1 MRTVLIHA
9 SPPPVPCAPC
19 DGAGQ
24 DIVGDA
30 YLPRVRAQQWTDCS
44 VLSAQSMHAV
54 RGHNVL
60 DGLRLNASIASEAA
74 NARAGQEYQPWVRGH
89 QPRALDKPVE
99 ALQVAS
105 THATV
110 PRLAHYRGA
119 PSACQR
125 RGFVSRLMSCAA
137 AAS

>member
-1 MRTVLIHA
+1 
-9 SPPPVPCAPC
+9 
-19 DGAGQ
+19 
-24 DIVGDA
+24 
-30 YLPRVRAQQWTDCS
+30 
-44 VLSAQSMHAV
+44 MHAV

-60 DGLRLNASIASEAA
+60 DGLGLNASIASEAA

-89 QPRALDKPVE
+89 QPRALGKPVQ

-125 RGFVSRLMSCAA
+125 RGFVSRLMSYAA
-137 AAS
+137 AGS